1 MISNG
6 SSHAHD
12 TATALLREHLLD
24 DALRDMDEAV
34 QIRGR
39 ERAKVFRRV
48 VREGLRE
55 EDSRVVHEHID
66 GAEAP
71 HRGIDEV
78 LGGSRQS
85 DIAIDERE
93 VDRTLQRVLLT
104 DVARVGHYV
113 VPALEEQVRQ
123 CGTDSLRRARHDGGL
138 AFRSHVKLLIENCVW
153 GVLSGSTC
161 GLIHQA
167 SQRLA
172 RARIDSVLE
181 RRPVIGSELV
191 FVRCSLPFRVT
202 APRYCS
208 PSTPVDKAGPQIAVS
223 SISRARVAY
232 GIAPMLDNAP
242 CDAKLA
248 CMKSETAAGP
258 GLVSRR

>member
-1 MISNG
+1 
-6 SSHAHD
+6 
-12 TATALLREHLLD
+12 EHVLD
-24 DALRDMDEAV
+24 DALRDVDEAV

-39 ERAKVFRRV
+39 ERAKVFCRV

-66 GAEAP
+66 GAEPP
-71 HRGIDEV
+71 HCGIDEL

-93 VDRTLQRVLLT
+93 VIRTLQRVLLT

-113 VPALEEQVRQ
+113 VPALEEQVGH

-138 AFRSHVKLLIENCVW
+138 AFCSHVKLSWRTVSGAYCR
-153 GVLSGSTC
+153 GSTC
-161 GLIHQA
+161 GLIHQG

-181 RRPVIGSELV
+181 RRPEGGKLLFTLVGSQPSGAGMTLIDDQAPGLD
-191 FVRCSLPFRVT
+191 RC
-202 APRYCS
+202 
-208 PSTPVDKAGPQIAVS
+208 KK
-223 SISRARVAY
+223 RARYPA
-232 GIAPMLDNAP
+232 LQR
-242 CDAKLA
+242 
-248 CMKSETAAGP
+248 GP
-258 GLVSRR
+258 DLVLLPAS